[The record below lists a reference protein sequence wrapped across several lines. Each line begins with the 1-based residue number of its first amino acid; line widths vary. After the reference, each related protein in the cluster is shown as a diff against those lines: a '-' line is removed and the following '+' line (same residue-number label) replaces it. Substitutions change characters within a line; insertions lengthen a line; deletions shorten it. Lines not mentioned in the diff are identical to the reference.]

1 VTAYRCIARPPSVL
15 RGRIVY
21 RAKGWPWTQRSALV
35 ECDGVL
41 YVVVRRTL
49 RRVDDAR

>member
-1 VTAYRCIARPPSVL
+1 MTAYRCIARPPSVL

-35 ECDGVL
+35 ECDGVR

-49 RRVDDAR
+49 RRVAP

>member
-1 VTAYRCIARPPSVL
+1 VTAYRCIARGSVL

-21 RAKGWPWTQRSALV
+21 RCTGMPWTQRSALV